1 MATGFQSNYIEHGG
15 YSLSGTWYNDQNVQI
30 IGVSTVADIYTNT
43 QRTGV
48 FMINGINWSNNPT
61 GTTPNIFY
69 PVNFSAQNLI
79 NIGLPSDADDAWL
92 VYPGYG
98 FTLYYDFYG
107 GVTSRNYVNTST
119 VPVVYYTGSSGG
131 WVGYGTPILTTT
143 GSSYAQNQTNAIK
156 VYFRGQQIS
165 VSGIA

>member
-1 MATGFQSNYIEHGG
+1 MATGFQSNFNDSG

-48 FMINGINWSNNPT
+48 FMIRGSHRLANDVS
-61 GTTPNIFY
+61 TTFY
-69 PVNFSAQNLI
+69 PVNFSSQNLI
-79 NIGLPSDADDAWL
+79 NIGMPNNFDDAWL

-98 FTLYYDFYG
+98 FTLYYDNYSS
-107 GVTSRNYVNTST
+107 GVISRNYVNTST
-119 VPVVYYTGSSGG
+119 MPIVYYCGDTPGTG
-131 WVGYGTPILTTT
+131 WVGYGTPILTTG
-143 GSSYAQNQTNAIK
+143 GSAYARQQTNAIRI
-156 VYFRGQQIS
+156 YFRGQEIR